1 MDHMKCPFC
10 GDTALLQNNCFGRAF
25 ISFTANSLGLYTTYL
40 AMQGTEPSPEEIALQ
55 MFKCPSCGKVSV
67 KTIGI
72 GSQYSHVET
81 NIYPN
86 SEAIEF
92 PEYVPASVREDYA
105 EAYSI
110 LHLSP
115 KASATLARRAIQ
127 GMIRD
132 FFKVHEKT
140 LFLEINAI
148 KDKVSSGVWD
158 TLQAVRQIGNIGAH
172 MENDVNLIVD
182 ISDGEAQKLL
192 LLIEYLVKSWYIA
205 RYDSHQLMKDIQDI
219 NNDKQDQRKSDK

>member
-1 MDHMKCPFC
+1 MEHMKCPFC
-10 GDTALLQNNCFGRAF
+10 GDTALLQNNCFGQEF
-25 ISFTANSLGLYTTYL
+25 ISFTNALGLNSMNTGNSS
-40 AMQGTEPSPEEIALQ
+40 MEHSPEEIAIR
-55 MFKCPSCGKVSV
+55 MFRCPNCGKVSV

-72 GSQYSHVET
+72 GSQYPHVET
-81 NIYPN
+81 NIYPK

-92 PEYVPASVREDYA
+92 PEYVPSSVREDYE

-115 KASATLARRAIQ
+115 KASATLARRALQ

-148 KDKVSSGVWD
+148 KNKVSSDVWD

-192 LLIEYLVKSWYIA
+192 LLIEYLVKNWYIA
-205 RYDSHQLMKDIQDI
+205 RYDSHQLMQDIQDI